1 MGGGIGGIGD
11 AQSTPAGSPRR
22 RRRSLSCEKVAT
34 ATAAKWRAK
43 AAIAALAFEREW
55 GPLGEG
61 KRREEGSLREREG
74 GREGERGTRR
84 GGGREEGREGG
95 REGGREL
102 GRAAIWANE
111 LGILKFMDSAL
122 QKPLQRHPRLF
133 GLNYPTES
141 SQGTPHY
148 CWSTGPIQ

>member
-61 KRREEGSLREREG
+61 KRREEGRERE
-74 GREGERGTRR
+74 
-84 GGGREEGREGG
+84 

>member
-1 MGGGIGGIGD
+1 MTMGGGIGGIGD

-61 KRREEGSLREREG
+61 KRREEGREREG
-74 GREGERGTRR
+74 GRERVR
-84 GGGREEGREGG
+84 
-95 REGGREL
+95 
-102 GRAAIWANE
+102 
-111 LGILKFMDSAL
+111 
-122 QKPLQRHPRLF
+122 
-133 GLNYPTES
+133 ES
-141 SQGTPHY
+141 SNLGKRSGNTQVHGFCITETFATTSSIV
-148 CWSTGPIQ
+148 WA